1 MKKCRACV
9 QGYLVDFKYTRK
21 TKKYVYVF
29 KKGRRQLLS
38 PLCHILVLTCL
49 RAPTLYSFSLLSF
62 NSYLQQR
69 GFSLKNIVS
78 LCQRYVDVCLLQ
90 LESDSASVLPSVVSW
105 LLTPGSSVSGPL
117 SKRASICSSFSEVSW
132 VTPCCTSRT
141 AEVSKEDHI
150 MQYSSIQIPLARP
163 VIQTYHK

>member
-1 MKKCRACV
+1 MTLGRHRCRH
-9 QGYLVDFKYTRK
+9 
-21 TKKYVYVF
+21 
-29 KKGRRQLLS
+29 RQIGAPTLYSFSL
-38 PLCHILVLTCL
+38 LVLTCL

-150 MQYSSIQIPLARP
+150 MQYTNSFSSTSNPNVP
-163 VIQTYHK
+163 